1 MFVDTIYY
9 PLVRALRDR
18 PDETAL
24 SVKGEAYDNRR
35 LAMLMAPVMKELD
48 TFSDDSVALLMEEEA
63 VTKAALFACMFCGKT
78 VVPVSPSWSGEQQQ
92 RVFERTGARKFLTQE
107 RMFYYYWMTYED
119 AVCRIDDGLPVARD
133 LPLAARLC
141 SFDGDGNLLDRY
153 LTAEEW
159 LQFLRQQGF
168 IRPEELK
175 CIF

>member
-48 TFSDDSVALLMEEEA
+48 TFSDSAVALLMEEEA
-63 VTKAALFACMFCGKT
+63 VTKAALFACMLCGKT
-78 VVPVSPSWSGEQQQ
+78 VVPVWLSWNEEQQK
-92 RVFERTGARKFLTQE
+92 RVVECSGARKFLTRE

-119 AVCRIDDGLPVARD
+119 AVCRIDDGLPVSRD
-133 LPLAARLC
+133 LPYAARLYL
-141 SFDGDGNLLDRY
+141 FDGDGNMHDRY

-159 LQFLRQQGF
+159 LRSLRHQGF
-168 IRPEELK
+168 IKPDELK
-175 CIF
+175 CI

>member
-48 TFSDDSVALLMEEEA
+48 TFSDSTVALLMEEEA
-63 VTKAALFACMFCGKT
+63 VTKAAVFACMFCGKT
-78 VVPVSPSWSGEQQQ
+78 VVPVCPTWSEEQQQ
-92 RVFERTGARKFLTQE
+92 RVVALSGARKFLTRE
-107 RMFYYYWMTYED
+107 RMFYYYWTTYED

-133 LPLAARLC
+133 LPRAARLY
-141 SFDGDGNLLDRY
+141 SFDGDGNMHDRY
-153 LTAEEW
+153 ITAEEW
-159 LQFLRQQGF
+159 LQCLRQQGF
-168 IRPEELK
+168 ITPEELR
-175 CIF
+175 CI

>member
-48 TFSDDSVALLMEEEA
+48 TFSDSVVALLMEEEA
-63 VTKAALFACMFCGKT
+63 VTKAALFACMLCGKT
-78 VVPVSPSWSGEQQQ
+78 VVPVWLSWNEEQQK
-92 RVFERTGARKFLTQE
+92 RVVECSGARKFLTRE

-119 AVCRIDDGLPVARD
+119 AVCRIDDGLPVSRD
-133 LPLAARLC
+133 LPHAARLY
-141 SFDGDGNLLDRY
+141 SFDGDSNMHDRY

-159 LQFLRQQGF
+159 LQSLRQQCF
-168 IRPEELK
+168 IKPEELK
-175 CIF
+175 CI